1 MLVTKGGLSKFGK
14 IQEQIP
20 VGYKAV
26 SLKTKNSIFVY
37 NSRSRTVKFMWM
49 NLPTEQQYIVSYK
62 LMPQSG
68 VADGAFIITGKF
80 FYAENNSSKEI
91 EVVERNIDF

>member
-1 MLVTKGGLSKFGK
+1 MK
-14 IQEQIP
+14 
-20 VGYKAV
+20 
-26 SLKTKNSIFVY
+26 
-37 NSRSRTVKFMWM
+37 
-49 NLPTEQQYIVSYK
+49 YIVSYK